1 MEIQLYHPLQG
12 MRWMIYDIIVFQNLR
27 YRLSK
32 TCVFVLEN
40 PV

>member
-1 MEIQLYHPLQG
+1 MEIQLCHPLQG
-12 MRWMIYDIIVFQNLR
+12 MRLMMYDIIVFQNLR

-32 TCVFVLEN
+32 TCVFVPEN

>member
-1 MEIQLYHPLQG
+1 MEIQLCHPLQG
-12 MRWMIYDIIVFQNLR
+12 TRWMMYDIIVFQNLR

-32 TCVFVLEN
+32 TCVFVPED

>member
-1 MEIQLYHPLQG
+1 MEIQLCHPVQG
-12 MRWMIYDIIVFQNLR
+12 MRLMMYDIIVFQNLR

-32 TCVFVLEN
+32 TCVFVPED